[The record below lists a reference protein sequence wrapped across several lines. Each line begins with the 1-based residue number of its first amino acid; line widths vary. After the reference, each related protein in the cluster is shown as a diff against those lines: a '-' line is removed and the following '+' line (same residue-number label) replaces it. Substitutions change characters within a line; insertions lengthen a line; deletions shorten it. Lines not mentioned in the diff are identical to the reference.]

1 MDRKDHRISSEALG
15 RFVRELFEKLGCS
28 REALR
33 CIETYFVQVGLFGND
48 THGLMQVPTYVRD
61 VQRGKICSTASI
73 EIVRDSGVTA
83 VLEGNNGIGVVT
95 ATLAMELAINKSKS
109 HGVGIVAV
117 RGGNHFG
124 AAGHYAHLAVM
135 QDLVGVAVTNGAGGH
150 IAPWGSLTPLI
161 SNNPIAI
168 AIPTGNQF
176 PLLLDMSLS
185 VAARGKIMNAV
196 ANGEDSIPEGWATDI
211 DGRPTTDPNVAL
223 SGLLRLIGDHKGS
236 GLSIAFGMLCAC
248 LSGAAFDSDIDIE
261 SPKPRNTGHLMV
273 ALDPRAFLDIE
284 EFKARTN
291 ARLSELRQAVPV
303 SESGVWLPGD
313 RARHTARIRQREGI
327 PVSPPLLEKLNQ
339 IRSQLAI
346 TAPLA

>member
-1 MDRKDHRISSEALG
+1 MDRKDHRISSEAL
-15 RFVRELFEKLGCS
+15 RHFVRELFGKLGCS

-33 CIETYFVQVGLFGND
+33 CIEAYFVQVGLFGND

-61 VQRGKICSTASI
+61 VQRGKICATASI

-95 ATLAMELAINKSKS
+95 ATLAMELAISKSKS

-124 AAGHYAHLAVM
+124 AAGYYPHLAVV
-135 QDLVGVAVTNGAGGH
+135 QELVGVAVTNGAGGH

-168 AIPTGNQF
+168 GVPAGNQS
-176 PLLLDMSLS
+176 PLLLDVSLS
-185 VAARGKIMNAV
+185 VAARGKIMSAV
-196 ANGEDSIPEGWATDI
+196 ANGQDAIPEGWATDI

-236 GLSIAFGMLCAC
+236 GLSIALGMLSAC
-248 LSGAAFDSDIDIE
+248 LSGAAFDSDIEIE

-273 ALDPRAFLDIE
+273 AIDPQFFLGLE
-284 EFKARTN
+284 EFKAR
-291 ARLSELRQAVPV
+291 ADSRLNELRQARPI
-303 SESGVWLPGD
+303 SESGMYLPGD
-313 RARHTARIRQREGI
+313 RAHRTALIRKREGI
-327 PVSPPLLEKLNQ
+327 PVSPSLLNELSE
-339 IRSQLAI
+339 IRSRLSI
-346 TAPLA
+346 TAPLT